1 MIDRLLPI
9 SVDPYTSLFFKIY
22 ALIILL
28 SVSASVLLEEYALL
42 GIPAFILLIFITV
55 VDFRKTFYIL
65 LACIPLSVEVV
76 LPNGFGT
83 DLPTEPLI
91 IGLMLVFLLYVARHG
106 TSISKDFVTHPITL
120 LLLLHVSWTLVS
132 AITAEDQFVSIKFF
146 LAKTWYITVF
156 FFLVGHFIK
165 KPIDFRPFFWALF
178 LPLVIATIIILIKHS
193 TYSFHFEYVNKTLHP
208 FFRNHVDYGVMLALW
223 VPFIIYARK
232 WYRVGSIP
240 RAVINVGLLVILIGI
255 VFSFT
260 RAAYVSL
267 VLIPIGYFIFKN
279 NIVKTAITV
288 GSIMAIL
295 AIASLSINKNYL
307 LFAPDFEK
315 TVYHTGFE
323 DHLSATVNL
332 SDLSTMERFHRWIA
346 GIKMSGEYPLSGF
359 GPGTFFHFYKPYA
372 DSAFE
377 TYVSDNDDQS
387 TVHNYFILI
396 LLEQGIMGLLVFLV
410 LIITFF
416 VKGQDVYNESKP
428 EDRYWTATILTVML
442 VLMANIF
449 MADLIETDAVGSLF
463 FILIALLVSQDL
475 YNKRRNR
482 ELESS

>member
-1 MIDRLLPI
+1 M
-9 SVDPYTSLFFKIY
+9 LFSGIT
-22 ALIILL
+22 I
-28 SVSASVLLEEYALL
+28 VSVLTAVWTEMYLLAAIPMALL
-42 GIPAFILLIFITV
+42 MVLAVV
-55 VDFRKTFYIL
+55 VDFKAVFL
-65 LACIPLSVEVV
+65 LLFAMLPVSAEVE
-76 LPNGFGT
+76 LPGGFGT
-83 DLPTEPLI
+83 DFPSEL
-91 IGLMLVFLLYVARHG
+91 LMVFLMACTIFYYLA
-106 TSISKDFVTHPITL
+106 HPKKIDKAFFNHTLTKL
-120 LLLLHVSWTLVS
+120 LLVHFVWIGIS
-132 AITAEDQFVSIKFF
+132 AVLSQIFAISIKFF
-146 LAKTWYITVF
+146 LAKTWYIVVF

-178 LPLVIATIIILIKHS
+178 VPLVLATIIIIIKHS
-193 TYSFHFEYVNKTLHP
+193 TYSFHFEYVNKTLYP

-240 RAVINVGLLVILIGI
+240 RMAINIGLAVILIGI
-255 VFSFT
+255 VFSYT

-288 GSIMAIL
+288 GGIL
-295 AIASLSINKNYL
+295 AIFSIAYLSIGKNYL

-323 DHLSATVNL
+323 DHLAATVNL

-346 GIKMSGEYPLSGF
+346 GIKMSAEYPLSGF

-396 LLEQGIMGLLVFLV
+396 LLEQGIMGFLIFLV
-410 LIITFF
+410 MSIAFF

-449 MADLIETDAVGSLF
+449 MADLIETDAIGSLF

-475 YNKRRNR
+475 YNKRENKHRLGLKN
-482 ELESS
+482 S